1 MESSWK
7 NREEYQSFVGMNLNQ
22 IGSVKRDFKKRN
34 KKLAIRQETD
44 RRYFLEK
51 IGKLKYSSTYSMNL
65 R

>member
-7 NREEYQSFVGMNLNQ
+7 NREEYQSFVGMSPNH

-51 IGKLKYSSTYSMNL
+51 IGKLKYFSTYSKNL